1 MMYVHDLMTTG
12 LFTLSPENTLKDAR
26 ALMSE
31 ARIRHIPITDEHGT
45 LCGLVTHRDLLM
57 ASISRFADV
66 QAEEQDALDA
76 GIPLG
81 AIMLTDITTIQ
92 GNTLLR
98 DAAELLLEQKF
109 GCLPVMQDDKLIG
122 ILTEADFLKMAIR
135 LLDAV
140 TLHQKQ

>member
-1 MMYVHDLMTTG
+1 MMYVHDLMTTA
-12 LFTLSPENTLKDAR
+12 LFTLSPEHTLKDAR
-26 ALMSE
+26 TLMTE
-31 ARIRHIPITDEHGT
+31 ARIRHIPILNEYGN

-57 ASISRFADV
+57 ASISRFADIH
-66 QAEEQDALDA
+66 AEEQEALDS
-76 GIPLG
+76 GIPLH

-92 GNTLLR
+92 GNSLLR

-109 GCLPVMQDDKLIG
+109 GCLPVMQDEKLIG

-140 TLHQKQ
+140 TLR